1 MSLAAGDAVA
11 AAAAPSEALLHTNT
25 YFVLITL
32 KQEENAS
39 SATHFDMKLQV
50 FIHGIDVVE
59 DILHYSGNDTHWVCV
74 MEIPLNTHKQS
85 EVITNVDASHS
96 IINTR

>member
-1 MSLAAGDAVA
+1 
-11 AAAAPSEALLHTNT
+11 
-25 YFVLITL
+25 
-32 KQEENAS
+32 
-39 SATHFDMKLQV
+39 MKLQV

-85 EVITNVDASHS
+85 EVITNVDSSHS